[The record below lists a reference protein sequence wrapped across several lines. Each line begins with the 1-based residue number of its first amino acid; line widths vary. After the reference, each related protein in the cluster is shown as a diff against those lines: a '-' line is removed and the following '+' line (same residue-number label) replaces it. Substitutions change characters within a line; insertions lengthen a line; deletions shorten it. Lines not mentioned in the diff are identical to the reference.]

1 MAHVT
6 VTIAGRVYR
15 MACNDGEE
23 PHLETLAAQV
33 DAKIADIRKAF
44 GEIGDQR
51 ITVMAALTM
60 ADELAEARKRCAQLE
75 MDLLNLKQQDSEI
88 RSGADDLAK
97 RLASSLG
104 DAAERIEGIAQ
115 RLNGEGRAS

>member
-60 ADELAEARKRCAQLE
+60 ADELSEARKRCAQLE

-88 RSGADDLAK
+88 RNGADDLAK

-115 RLNGEGRAS
+115 RLNGEGRSS

>member
-33 DAKIADIRKAF
+33 DAKIAEIRKAF

-51 ITVMAALTM
+51 ITVMAALTF
-60 ADELAEARKRCAQLE
+60 ADELSEARKRCAHLE
-75 MDLLNLKQQDSEI
+75 MDLLNLKQQEQDA
-88 RSGADDLAK
+88 RSGADEIA
-97 RLASSLG
+97 RRIASSLG
-104 DAAERIEGIAQ
+104 DAAERIEGVAH
-115 RLNGEGRAS
+115 RLNGEGRQS